1 MRHVMIIY
9 VYACTLKCDK
19 VIFVKYSKGVSSVC
33 TFELATTHRIR
44 SVFFFVFLVG
54 VSSARVEMM
63 PGRPAKRIHT
73 HTHTH
78 TYTHTLSLSLSLSH
92 THTHVYT

>member
-44 SVFFFVFLVG
+44 SFYSFFPCWGLF
-54 VSSARVEMM
+54 SARGDDDREA
-63 PGRPAKRIHT
+63 PFGKKNCILT
-73 HTHTH
+73 
-78 TYTHTLSLSLSLSH
+78 SENF
-92 THTHVYT
+92 